1 MHIMHVCRMQI
12 RVIHL
17 CIMRVTNWDEWM
29 NRNLNSSSRISICD
43 NVNIFLHFW
52 HVVMRW
58 AGATTWSRSDQC
70 LVTAPTLSG
79 ACTDFI
85 SAFPL
90 RQNISI
96 QMHCCK
102 FTEVPSMCKW
112 GPVDRGTFR
121 IALLLCETSFL
132 DALASLKVHIVTDWL
147 TDWVAD

>member
-1 MHIMHVCRMQI
+1 MMWLDFHYERTSQFYVGCACMHDAWLHDPCMHDAEMHIMHVCRMQI

-79 ACTDFI
+79 ALISSPLFHCGKIFQFKCT
-85 SAFPL
+85 A
-90 RQNISI
+90 
-96 QMHCCK
+96 
-102 FTEVPSMCKW
+102 
-112 GPVDRGTFR
+112 
-121 IALLLCETSFL
+121 
-132 DALASLKVHIVTDWL
+132 ASLQRYLVCANGVL
-147 TDWVAD
+147 